1 MVVSM
6 STLDLPKGDQQDFW
20 QGALNEMYFGLESR
34 QTRPDKSGE
43 YRGSLQRVQIGRLSV
58 DTVCAQGN
66 EVHRTRQ
73 QVAKSP
79 TDDVLLC
86 ALRAGTGM
94 VLQEDRCAV
103 LDRVGDFVLIDA
115 ARPYAFRL
123 DGDFKQLVVRID
135 RRDINALIPDLG
147 QITTHTAGRGTG
159 LGCLAAGLLLSL
171 PTNGNDITDAGGY
184 RMGEHLL
191 TLVAD
196 TFAERFGRDKGELS
210 SGALLME
217 RAKRYV
223 QAALADPDLSPRGV
237 AEAIAVSERYL
248 FSLFRE
254 VGTTPSAYIKERRL
268 EVARQELS
276 DPRHAHRSIEQ
287 IALRV
292 GFKQLSHFS
301 RSYRSRYGATPRSA
315 RLAA

>member
-34 QTRPDKSGE
+34 QARPEKSGE
-43 YRGSLQRVQIGRLSV
+43 YRGSLQRVQIGGLSV
-58 DTVCAQGN
+58 DAVCAQGH

-86 ALRAGTGM
+86 ALRAGTGI
-94 VLQEDRCAV
+94 VLQGDRCAV
-103 LDRVGDFVLIDA
+103 LDRAGDFVLIDA
-115 ARPYAFRL
+115 ARPYVFRL
-123 DGDFKQLVVRID
+123 DGDFEQLVVRID
-135 RRDINALIPDLG
+135 RRDINALLPDLG
-147 QITTHTAGRGTG
+147 QITARTAGRGTG

-171 PTNGNDITDAGGY
+171 PTDGNDFTDAGGY

-196 TFAERFGRDKGELS
+196 TFAERFGREMGELS
-210 SGALLME
+210 SGALLVE
-217 RAKRYV
+217 RAKHYV
-223 QAALADPDLSPRGV
+223 QASLADPNLSPRDV

-248 FSLFRE
+248 FSLFRD

-268 EVARQELS
+268 EVAHQELS